1 MICIFATLFQR
12 KSPLR
17 FVASWVSA
25 GIRGRVGEEGDGV
38 KRSLFS
44 DGEKTK
50 PGNEFGTLMLKKK
63 SVMMDV

>member
-1 MICIFATLFQR
+1 MICVFATLFQR

-17 FVASWVSA
+17 FVASSSS
-25 GIRGRVGEEGDGV
+25 GDSRSGGGGRGGGV

-44 DGEKTK
+44 DGKKTK
-50 PGNEFGTLMLKKK
+50 PRNEFGTLMLKKK